1 MVLWDGSRRVLKGNL
16 HVHTTLSDGRRTPD
30 EVRALYRSNGYDF
43 LAITDHR
50 KVSTETAMADGLLS
64 IRGIELDYTLIGQV
78 IHIVGIGVPE
88 EIVQAVSGGSPQKA
102 IDEINRLGG
111 VPILAHPAWSL
122 NTPEVICGLRDIPI
136 SEIYN
141 TVSGLPWNA
150 DRADSSG
157 ILDVCATMGHAKNLV
172 ASDDAHFYNGDA
184 CQSWTMVA
192 SEENTE
198 EAIKAALRRGDFYA
212 TRGPE
217 FKRIELN
224 GRTISVDCS
233 SVRAVWFASELP
245 WDGKRVITG
254 ESLTHVD
261 FPLNPLNQR
270 FVRIVLEDEN
280 GKRAWSN
287 PIVLEK

>member
-50 KVSTETAMADGLLS
+50 KVSTETAMVDGLLS

-245 WDGKRVITG
+245 WDSKRVITG